1 MRERTRE
8 RDHRDVSMRFTGTW
22 LIPQPI
28 KGLCECINLN
38 RLCERLAFLYG
49 AFNVS
54 KYRLS
59 YHGLTIYNMTCT
71 RASSAC
77 SSAQRRSQT
86 STHVQSQ
93 REGSDSF

>member
-8 RDHRDVSMRFTGTW
+8 RDHTETVSMRFTW

-59 YHGLTIYNMTCT
+59 YHVLTIYIT
-71 RASSAC
+71 
-77 SSAQRRSQT
+77 
-86 STHVQSQ
+86 
-93 REGSDSF
+93 